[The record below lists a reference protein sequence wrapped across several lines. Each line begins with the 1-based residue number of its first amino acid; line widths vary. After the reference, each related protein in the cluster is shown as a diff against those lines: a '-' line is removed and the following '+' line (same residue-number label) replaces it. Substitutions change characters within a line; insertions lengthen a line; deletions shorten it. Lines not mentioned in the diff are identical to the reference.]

1 MSAGSFASARTGEPT
16 VLIGS
21 GRIPEPA
28 DSWARVASRIWL
40 IGSGNRRNLF
50 MMQPDPEL
58 SLDVAALGD
67 DSGVV
72 GATSIAG
79 RKFIVDERTLKMLRS
94 RTHVS

>member
-1 MSAGSFASARTGEPT
+1 
-16 VLIGS
+16 
-21 GRIPEPA
+21 
-28 DSWARVASRIWL
+28 
-40 IGSGNRRNLF
+40 

>member
-1 MSAGSFASARTGEPT
+1 
-16 VLIGS
+16 
-21 GRIPEPA
+21 
-28 DSWARVASRIWL
+28 
-40 IGSGNRRNLF
+40 

-94 RTHVS
+94 RTPRFVTAGDLPTRVRSRRQPGADPKLDEAVDSDALATTSRAASASRSRS